1 MNSTHLIFF
10 RKRFCPVWLLLA
22 FFSLLVAGIQAQDDF
37 FSAQPFKET
46 DSEKIVTTPSGLK
59 YIDYVVGSG
68 SAVSPGKRITLNY
81 VGKLEDGKIFDSSL
95 ARGKPFSFVLGVS
108 RMIKGWEE
116 GVSSMKEGGKRRLI
130 IPPSLGYGTEGVE
143 DVIPPNAT
151 LIFDIEVL
159 KVE

>member
-1 MNSTHLIFF
+1 MNVKFLYLQKRFFVPVVLIFSF
-10 RKRFCPVWLLLA
+10 
-22 FFSLLVAGIQAQDDF
+22 LVFAPFLKAEDDF
-37 FSAQPFKET
+37 FSAKPFQPT
-46 DSEKIVTTPSGLK
+46 DDEKITTLPSGLK

-68 SAVSPGKRITLNY
+68 NAVAPGKRVTLNY
-81 VGKLEDGKIFDSSL
+81 VGKLEDGKVFDSSL

-116 GVSSMKEGGKRRLI
+116 GVSTMKEGGKRRLI

-143 DVIPPNAT
+143 DIIPPNAT